1 MSDVVIRDIR
11 VILTEPDDIRLVI
24 TKVETSEPGLYG
36 LGCATFTQR
45 PTAVAAAIGRE
56 TLQPSTYTPRER
68 SRRRSR
74 SGRESS

>member
-36 LGCATFTQR
+36 LGIRVRMTQG
-45 PTAVAAAIGRE
+45 V
-56 TLQPSTYTPRER
+56 
-68 SRRRSR
+68 
-74 SGRESS
+74 